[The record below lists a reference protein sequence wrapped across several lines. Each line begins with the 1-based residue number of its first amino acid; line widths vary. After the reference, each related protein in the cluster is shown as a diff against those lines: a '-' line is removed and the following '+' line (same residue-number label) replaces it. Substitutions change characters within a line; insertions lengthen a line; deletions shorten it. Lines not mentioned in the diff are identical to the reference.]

1 MSNLGSE
8 FHTSVCGGGV
18 FFFASTSWPLQ
29 NTRSPSTTR
38 AKRHRLSFD
47 IQPPNLRQT
56 EDDPETTMRID
67 CLPIS
72 ARRAETDLLGGRN
85 RRFVQS
91 IAKPLQYTKHANLS
105 CGGEL
110 HFEFHIAFDLL
121 LASFSGVYRR
131 GLAQQGN
138 GRVLSGAR
146 GRLTLRCLRSRRRIG
161 RTEIGRLHLLLAG
174 RSHAAL
180 SGSGDT
186 VSESC
191 AGDRSLRAGSAA
203 CAVTGTRPAWQVKGT
218 ELCDRR
224 SLGGRVI
231 RIRRNSVRIAKASSL
246 YLMHRLVQSDGRRT
260 SKVRGDDAPGRFRQR
275 NRRRSGLRDFYWFRR
290 RLDHWLRLRQSYF

>member
-1 MSNLGSE
+1 
-8 FHTSVCGGGV
+8 
-18 FFFASTSWPLQ
+18 
-29 NTRSPSTTR
+29 
-38 AKRHRLSFD
+38 
-47 IQPPNLRQT
+47 
-56 EDDPETTMRID
+56 MRID

-85 RRFVQS
+85 GRFVQS
-91 IAKPLQYTKHANLS
+91 IAKPLQYTEHANLS

-110 HFEFHIAFDLL
+110 HVEFHIAFDLL

-138 GRVLSGAR
+138 GRVLSGAG

-161 RTEIGRLHLLLAG
+161 RTEIGRLHLPLAG

-203 CAVTGTRPAWQVKGT
+203 RAVTGTRPTRQIEGP
-218 ELCDRR
+218 ELRDHRPFA
-224 SLGGRVI
+224 GWTVGI
-231 RIRRNSVRIAKASSL
+231 WWNSVWVAKASGL
-246 YLMHRLVQSDGRRT
+246 DLMHGLPQGDRGRTPEVCGNDTPR
-260 SKVRGDDAPGRFRQR
+260 DFRR
-275 NRRRSGLRDFYWFRR
+275 WNRRRSGLRDFHWLLWSFDHR
-290 RLDHWLRLRQSYF
+290 RLGD